1 MDTPVVASRP
11 GVRPLVR
18 ALADSKI
25 REVANPFMADPEIIR
40 LWFGE
45 PDLPT
50 PAFICE
56 AAAKAMAAGK
66 TCYVPSLG
74 VTELRQEIAAYQTR
88 LKGRPIA
95 AERIVVTAS
104 GMSAIQLVV
113 QLLVDPGDTV
123 LTTSPLWPN
132 ISEASRL
139 AGAKVELVE
148 LAVRDGRWSLDMQK
162 LADAIA
168 RRPKAL
174 FINSPCNPTGWMM
187 TAEEQRTTLDLCR
200 RHGVWLL
207 VDEVYERITFDRD
220 QAPSVLSIAE
230 PEDRVI
236 GINSFSKNWSMTGW
250 RLGWLVVPADVT
262 DDLAKLTEF
271 NTASAASFVQ
281 WAGITAIRDGEPFVA
296 RQVERLRRGRDIVH
310 QRLAGHPRVRIS
322 KPEGALYAFF
332 AVEGMTDSLAFAT
345 RLAGEHK
352 VGLAPGVAFG
362 PGGEGHLRLCFAS
375 EVETLSRAL
384 DRLEIALGR

>member
-1 MDTPVVASRP
+1 MTASSTVRP
-11 GVRPLVR
+11 GVRASVR

-56 AAAKAMAAGK
+56 AASRAMAEGK
-66 TCYVPSLG
+66 TYYVPSLG
-74 VTELRQEIAAYQTR
+74 VPELRQAIADYQTG

-95 AERIVVTAS
+95 RERVVVTAS
-104 GMSAIQLVV
+104 GMSAIQIIV
-113 QLLVDPGDTV
+113 QLLVDPDDTV

-139 AGAKVELVE
+139 AGAHVALIELTVQ
-148 LAVRDGRWSLDMQK
+148 DGRWSLDMAK

-168 RRPKAL
+168 RRPKVL

-200 RHGVWLL
+200 KHGVWLV
-207 VDEVYERITFDRD
+207 VDEVYERIVFERDR
-220 QAPSVLSIAE
+220 APSVLSIAE

-250 RLGWLVVPADVT
+250 RLGWLAAPADVT

-296 RQVERLRRGRDIVH
+296 MQVERLRRGRDLVH
-310 QRLAGHPRVRIS
+310 QRLAANPRIRIS

-332 AVEGMTDSLAFAT
+332 AVDGMTDSLAFAR

-375 EVETLSRAL
+375 EAETLSRAL
-384 DRLEIALGR
+384 DRLETALAT

>member
-1 MDTPVVASRP
+1 MPDLPIARP
-11 GVRPLVR
+11 GVRALVR
-18 ALADSKI
+18 SVPDSKI

-50 PAFICE
+50 PGFICE
-56 AAAKAMAAGK
+56 AASRAMAAGK
-66 TCYVPSLG
+66 TYYVPSLG
-74 VTELRQEIAAYQTR
+74 VPELRQAIAEYQTG
-88 LKGRPIA
+88 LKGRPIG

-104 GMSAIQLVV
+104 GMSAIHLVV

-123 LTTSPLWPN
+123 VTTSPLWPN
-132 ISEASRL
+132 IAEASRL
-139 AGAKVELVE
+139 AGARVEPLQLE
-148 LAVRDGRWSLDMQK
+148 LRDGRWSLDMQK

-168 RRPKAL
+168 RRPKAV

-187 TAEEQRTTLDLCR
+187 TADEQRLTLDLCR

-207 VDEVYERITFDRD
+207 ADEVYERIVFDRD
-220 QAPSVLSIAE
+220 KAPSVLEIAE
-230 PEDRVI
+230 PDDRVI
-236 GINSFSKNWSMTGW
+236 AINSFSKNWSMTGW
-250 RLGWLVVPADVT
+250 RLGWLVAPADVT

-271 NTASAASFVQ
+271 STASAASFVQ

-296 RQVERLRRGRDIVH
+296 RQVDRLRRGRDLVH
-310 QRLAGHPRVRIS
+310 QRLAAHPRIRIS

-332 AVEGMTDSLAFAT
+332 AVDGMADSLAFAT

-384 DRLEIALGR
+384 DRLEIALGS

>member
-1 MDTPVVASRP
+1 MNIPVVGRP
-11 GVRPLVR
+11 GVRTLVR
-18 ALADSKI
+18 ALEDSKI
-25 REVANPFMADPEIIR
+25 REVANPYMADPDVIR

-50 PAFICE
+50 PGFICE
-56 AAAKAMAAGK
+56 AAAKAMAEGK

-74 VTELRQEIAAYQTR
+74 VPELRQTIADYQTR
-88 LKGRPIA
+88 LKGVPIA
-95 AERIVVTAS
+95 KERIVVTAS

-123 LTTSPLWPN
+123 VVTTPLWPN
-132 ISEASRL
+132 VSEASRL
-139 AGAKVELVE
+139 AGGKVEPVQLE
-148 LAVRDGRWSLDMQK
+148 VRDGRWMLDMQR
-162 LADAIA
+162 LAEAIA
-168 RRPKAL
+168 RRPKLL

-187 TAEEQRTTLDLCR
+187 TAAEQKITLDLCR
-200 RHGVWLL
+200 KHGVWLV
-207 VDEVYERITFDRD
+207 VDEVYERIVFEGDR
-220 QAPSVLSIAE
+220 APSVLSIAE

-236 GINSFSKNWSMTGW
+236 AVNSFSKNWSMTGW
-250 RLGWLVVPADVT
+250 RLGWLVAPADVT

-281 WAGITAIRDGEPFVA
+281 WAGVTAIRDGEPFVA
-296 RQVERLRRGRDIVH
+296 HQVERLRRGRDLVH
-310 QRLAGHPRVRIS
+310 QRLAAHPRIRTTQ
-322 KPEGALYAFF
+322 PEGALYAFF
-332 AVEGMTDSLAFAT
+332 AVDGMADSLAFAT

-375 EVETLSRAL
+375 EPETLSRAL

>member
-1 MDTPVVASRP
+1 MSTPVVDRP
-11 GVRPLVR
+11 GVRALVR
-18 ALADSKI
+18 ALPDSKI

-50 PAFICE
+50 PSFICE
-56 AAAKAMAAGK
+56 AATRAMAEGK
-66 TCYVPSLG
+66 TFYVPSLG
-74 VTELRQEIAAYQTR
+74 VPELRQAIADYQTR
-88 LKGRPIA
+88 LKGRTIA
-95 AERIVVTAS
+95 KDRIVVTAS

-123 LTTSPLWPN
+123 VVTSPLWPN

-139 AGAKVELVE
+139 AGATVEAVRLE
-148 LAVRDGRWSLDMQK
+148 VRDGRWSLDMQK
-162 LADAIA
+162 LAEAIA
-168 RRPKAL
+168 RRPRVL
-174 FINSPCNPTGWMM
+174 FVNSPCNPTGWMM
-187 TAEEQRTTLDLCR
+187 SAAEQRTTLDLCR
-200 RHGVWLL
+200 RHGVWLV
-207 VDEVYERITFDRD
+207 VDEVYERIVFEGDR
-220 QAPSVLSIAE
+220 APSVLSIAE
-230 PEDRVI
+230 PDDRVVA
-236 GINSFSKNWSMTGW
+236 INSFSKNWSMTGW
-250 RLGWLVVPADVT
+250 RLGWLVAPADVT

-296 RQVERLRRGRDIVH
+296 RQVERLRRGRDLVH
-310 QRLAGHPRVRIS
+310 QRLAAHPRIRTT
-322 KPEGALYAFF
+322 KPDGALYAFF
-332 AVEGMTDSLAFAT
+332 AVDGMTDSLAFAT

-375 EVETLSRAL
+375 EPETLSGAL
-384 DRLEIALGR
+384 DRLESALGR

>member
-1 MDTPVVASRP
+1 MSTPVVDRP
-11 GVRPLVR
+11 GVRALVR
-18 ALADSKI
+18 ALPDSKI

-50 PAFICE
+50 PSFICE
-56 AAAKAMAAGK
+56 AATRAMAEGK
-66 TCYVPSLG
+66 TFYVPSLG
-74 VTELRQEIAAYQTR
+74 VPELRQAIADYQTR
-88 LKGRPIA
+88 LKGRTIA
-95 AERIVVTAS
+95 KDRIVVTAS

-123 LTTSPLWPN
+123 VVTSPLWPN

-139 AGAKVELVE
+139 AGATVEAVRLE
-148 LAVRDGRWSLDMQK
+148 VRDGRWSLDMQK
-162 LADAIA
+162 LAEAIA
-168 RRPKAL
+168 RRPRVL
-174 FINSPCNPTGWMM
+174 FVNSPCNPTGWMM
-187 TAEEQRTTLDLCR
+187 SAAEQRTTLDLCR
-200 RHGVWLL
+200 RHGVWLV
-207 VDEVYERITFDRD
+207 VDEVYERIVFEGDR
-220 QAPSVLSIAE
+220 APSVLSIAE
-230 PEDRVI
+230 PDDRVVA
-236 GINSFSKNWSMTGW
+236 INSFSKNWSMTGW
-250 RLGWLVVPADVT
+250 RLGWLVAPADVT

-296 RQVERLRRGRDIVH
+296 RQVERLRRGRDLVH
-310 QRLAGHPRVRIS
+310 QRLAAHPRIRTT
-322 KPEGALYAFF
+322 KPDGALYAFF
-332 AVEGMTDSLAFAT
+332 AVDGMTDSLAFAT

-375 EVETLSRAL
+375 EPETLSRAL
-384 DRLEIALGR
+384 DRLESALGR

>member
-1 MDTPVVASRP
+1 MSTPVVDRP
-11 GVRPLVR
+11 GVRALVR
-18 ALADSKI
+18 ALPDSKI

-50 PAFICE
+50 PSFICE
-56 AAAKAMAAGK
+56 AATRAMAEGK
-66 TCYVPSLG
+66 TFYVPSLG
-74 VTELRQEIAAYQTR
+74 VPELRQAIADYQTR
-88 LKGRPIA
+88 LKGRTIA
-95 AERIVVTAS
+95 KDRIVVTAS

-123 LTTSPLWPN
+123 VVTSPLWPN

-139 AGAKVELVE
+139 AGATVEAVRLE
-148 LAVRDGRWSLDMQK
+148 VRDGRWSLDMQK
-162 LADAIA
+162 LAEAIA
-168 RRPKAL
+168 RRPRVL
-174 FINSPCNPTGWMM
+174 FVNSPCNPTGWMM
-187 TAEEQRTTLDLCR
+187 SAAEQRTTLDLCR
-200 RHGVWLL
+200 RHGVWLV
-207 VDEVYERITFDRD
+207 VDEVYERIVFEGDR
-220 QAPSVLSIAE
+220 APSVLSIAE
-230 PEDRVI
+230 PDDRVVA
-236 GINSFSKNWSMTGW
+236 INSFSKNWSMTGW
-250 RLGWLVVPADVT
+250 RLGWLVAPADVT

-296 RQVERLRRGRDIVH
+296 RQVERLRRGRDLVH
-310 QRLAGHPRVRIS
+310 QRLAAHPRIRTT
-322 KPEGALYAFF
+322 KPAGALYAFF
-332 AVEGMTDSLAFAT
+332 AVDGMTDSLAFAT

-375 EVETLSRAL
+375 EPETLSRAL
-384 DRLEIALGR
+384 DRLESALGR

>member
-1 MDTPVVASRP
+1 MNVPVSGRP
-11 GVRPLVR
+11 GARALVR
-18 ALADSKI
+18 SISDSKI
-25 REVANPFMADPEIIR
+25 REVANPFMADAEIIR

-45 PDLPT
+45 PDLTT
-50 PAFICE
+50 PAFICD
-56 AAAKAMAAGK
+56 AATKAMNEGK
-66 TCYVPSLG
+66 TFYVPSLG
-74 VTELRQEIAAYQTR
+74 VPELRQTVAEYQTR

-95 AERIVVTAS
+95 ADRIVITAS

-139 AGAKVELVE
+139 AGATVELIE
-148 LAVRDGRWSLDMQK
+148 MAVKDGRWTLDMQK
-162 LADAIA
+162 LVEAIA

-187 TAEEQRTTLDLCR
+187 TAAEQRIVLDLCR
-200 RHGVWLL
+200 KHGVWLL
-207 VDEVYERITFDRD
+207 VDEVYERIVFEGDL
-220 QAPSVLSIAE
+220 APSVLSIAE

-236 GINSFSKNWSMTGW
+236 AINSFSKNWSMTGW
-250 RLGWLVVPADVT
+250 RLGWLVAPADVI
-262 DDLAKLTEF
+262 DDLAKLQEF

-281 WAGITAIRDGEPFVA
+281 WAGITAIRDGEPFLA
-296 RQVERLRRGRDIVH
+296 HQVDRLRRGRDLVH
-310 QRLAGHPRVRIS
+310 QRLAAHPRIRTT
-322 KPEGALYAFF
+322 KPAGALYSFF
-332 AVEGMTDSLAFAT
+332 AVDGMTDSLAFAT
-345 RLAGEHK
+345 KLAGKDK